1 MSRLRIFLGAVFVLT
16 LICLGLSVTFTI
28 MDLRESTLE
37 VRIAKDDI
45 TWPAHQIEVEAY
57 QTLSTVLRARQTPEI
72 LPHLDLRY
80 ALLLSRTDL
89 FKHGEFLDAIYQLPK
104 SQKLLQNII
113 RQAENLDPLV
123 NRAMS
128 GEPNSLDQLEK
139 ALETLLDRSH
149 QLTLQINYDKIEQI
163 VSNRKQLSAVF
174 LSTEILLGVLALLSL
189 LGFIFLYLMIER
201 AEKNRAEAEFHRRR
215 AEANSEAKS
224 RFLSNMSHELRT
236 PLNAIMGFAQLIKME
251 DENLSRE
258 HLDNVIEIYTAS
270 EHLLSLINDILDLS
284 KIESGQ
290 LGISMEPCSV
300 MTVINECFKLV
311 NRLAYE
317 KNISLHAP
325 VTRFDYLME
334 VDHTRLKQVL
344 TNLLTNAIKY
354 NRKDGWVKIELRRRE
369 RDNHLRIEVIDN
381 GIGIRKQDQSKVFQP
396 FERLADDVTIEGT
409 GIGLAL
415 CQQLVMLMGGEI
427 GFKSTEDEGSRFWVD
442 FPVKEVLA
450 PENVDRK
457 PISIEPLPDAKTLLY
472 IDDNQTNLK
481 LLEQYLSSFPGLK
494 LLTATDADQ
503 GLEVAAQTLPDII
516 LLDLNLPRVTGYEV
530 YRRLKSQ
537 PYLVDTPVVVVT
549 ANINAQIEAES
560 LGIQFDR
567 ILMKPIDFNEL
578 ERVLDSELDMQTAKS
593 AFL

>member
-16 LICLGLSVTFTI
+16 LISLGLSVTFTI

-45 TWPAHQIEVEAY
+45 AWPAHQIEVEAF
-57 QTLSTVLRARQTPEI
+57 QTLATVLRIRENPAI
-72 LPHLDLRY
+72 LPDLDLRY

-89 FKHGEFLDAIYQLPK
+89 FKHGEFLDAMYQLPK
-104 SQKLLQNII
+104 SHQLLQGII
-113 RQAENLDPLV
+113 RQAEGLEPVIKSALEGD
-123 NRAMS
+123 S
-128 GEPNSLDQLEK
+128 GSLDTLE
-139 ALETLLDRSH
+139 ASLESLLENAH
-149 QLTLQINYDKIEQI
+149 QLTLQINNDKIEQI
-163 VSNRKQLSAVF
+163 VVNRKRLSSVF
-174 LSTEILLGVLALLSL
+174 LSTEILLSVLALLSL
-189 LGFIFLYLMIER
+189 LGFVFLYLMIER

-236 PLNAIMGFAQLIKME
+236 PLNAIMGFTQLIRME
-251 DENLSRE
+251 GENLSRE
-258 HLDNVIEIYTAS
+258 HLDNVVEIYNAS

-300 MTVINECFKLV
+300 MTVIDECFKLV

-325 VTRFDYLME
+325 VTRFDYLLE
-334 VDHTRLKQVL
+334 ADHTRLKQVL

-354 NRKDGWVKIELRRRE
+354 NRKDGWVKVELRRRE
-369 RDNHLRIEVIDN
+369 RDNRLRIEIIDN
-381 GIGIRKQDQSKVFQP
+381 GIGIRKHDQSKVFQP

-427 GFKSTEDEGSRFWVD
+427 GFKSTDGEGSRFWVD
-442 FPVKEVLA
+442 FQVREVLA
-450 PENVDRK
+450 PENNDRK
-457 PISIEPLPDAKTLLY
+457 NLAIEPAPDAKTLLY

-481 LLEQYLSSFPGLK
+481 LLEQYMSSFPGLR
-494 LLTATDADQ
+494 LITAADADK

-516 LLDLNLPRVTGYEV
+516 LLDLNMPRITGYEV

-537 PYLVDTPVVVVT
+537 PYLADTPIIVVT

-560 LGIQFDR
+560 LGIQFDQ
-567 ILMKPIDFNEL
+567 ILMKPLDLKEL
-578 ERVLDSELDMQTAKS
+578 EHVLESALGGVTAGP
-593 AFL
+593 AYL